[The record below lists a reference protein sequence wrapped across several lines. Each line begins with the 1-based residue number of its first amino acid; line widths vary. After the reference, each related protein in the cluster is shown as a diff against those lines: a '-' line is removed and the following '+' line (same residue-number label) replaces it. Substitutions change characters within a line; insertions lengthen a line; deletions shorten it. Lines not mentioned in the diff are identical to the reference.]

1 MGPFALLD
9 AGILSHHRAGRQADP
24 GEGRQPHVGIG
35 GLGTSA
41 PCGGCSCR
49 QSPGQ
54 LLVWEGREGCLRSG
68 DVPGHLQPVWAQE
81 IHAGRPQGWGWGQG
95 RVHSGQGAG
104 AGLTQ
109 GLARCT
115 VSPAR
120 PPPSR
125 PPLTPAAARAPV
137 QLVQSGVRLAEG
149 AEVGPPQQ
157 GLGARKAGRS
167 PAGPALVPGTAW
179 HSPLPLPS
187 QCPAA
192 SPAASAPSSWGL
204 ECPQALGVEVGG
216 GVVSLRSKAQC
227 RGATKLGARTYLQP
241 LPAPG

>member
-35 GLGTSA
+35 GLGASA

-54 LLVWEGREGCLRSG
+54 LLEREGREGCLRSG
-68 DVPGHLQPVWAQE
+68 NVPGHLQPVWAQE
-81 IHAGRPQGWGWGQG
+81 IHAGRPQG
-95 RVHSGQGAG
+95 
-104 AGLTQ
+104 
-109 GLARCT
+109 
-115 VSPAR
+115 
-120 PPPSR
+120 
-125 PPLTPAAARAPV
+125 PAAARAPV

-187 QCPAA
+187 HCPAA

-204 ECPQALGVEVGG
+204 ERPQACGRLCT
-216 GVVSLRSKAQC
+216 ATTA
-227 RGATKLGARTYLQP
+227 RGAGRSTLEPRGQEEPRTLAAPSCEAKTLGAEERGTGCWPRGPTPLGSAKSAPPAAAELPRLP
-241 LPAPG
+241 LPL